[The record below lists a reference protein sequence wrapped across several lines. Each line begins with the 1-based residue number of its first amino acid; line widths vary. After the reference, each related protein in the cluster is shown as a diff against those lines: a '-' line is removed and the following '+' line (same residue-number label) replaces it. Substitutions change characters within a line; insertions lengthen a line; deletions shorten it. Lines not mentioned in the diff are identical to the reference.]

1 MDNTREKELL
11 EAAGI
16 VYLTSENCKFEKKG
30 DFVSLTLFV
39 NEEEK
44 NYSRVNLHRLFPFD
58 KPYSYIS
65 VLDSDSVEIGI
76 VSDLEIFNKDSR
88 ELLKHE
94 LDRKYYICELTS
106 VLSVK
111 DRFGFSYWKTLSNG
125 GEVVFTIRDT
135 HNSLRENID
144 GKISITDIDG
154 NRYTLP
160 SLENLDKK
168 SRRLVELYL

>member
-1 MDNTREKELL
+1 MDINREKELL

-16 VYLTSENCKFEKKG
+16 VYLTCANCRFEKKG
-30 DFVSLTLFV
+30 DFVSLDLLG
-39 NEEEK
+39 NEAK

-58 KPYSYIS
+58 RPYSYIS
-65 VLDSDSVEIGI
+65 VLDSDSQEIGI
-76 VSDLEIFNKDSR
+76 IAEIGDFDEETC

-94 LDRKYYICELTS
+94 LDRKYYVCDLIS
-106 VLSVK
+106 VSSVK
-111 DRFGFSYWKTLSNG
+111 DRFGFSYWKVQSTA
-125 GEVVFTIRDT
+125 GEITFTIRDT

-144 GKISITDIDG
+144 GKISISDIDG

-160 SLENLDKK
+160 PLAKLDKK

>member
-1 MDNTREKELL
+1 MDITREKELL

-16 VYLTSENCKFEKKG
+16 VYLTSDNCKFAKKG
-30 DFVSLTLFV
+30 DFICLELQG
-39 NEEEK
+39 NEKK

-58 KPYSYIS
+58 KPYNYIS
-65 VLDSDSVEIGI
+65 VLDSDSQEIGI
-76 VSDLEIFNKDSR
+76 ISDIENFDEDSR

-94 LDRKYYICELTS
+94 LERKYYVCVLNS
-106 VLSVK
+106 VTSVK
-111 DRFGFSYWKTLSNG
+111 DRFGFSYWKTQSDD
-125 GEVVFTIRDT
+125 GEVTFTIRDT
-135 HNSLRENID
+135 HNSLRQNID

-160 SLENLDKK
+160 PLDILDKK